1 MMLRSSIIELNP
13 KQVQAWQLILNQT
26 QIELE
31 GWTALEQ
38 LHFVEQL
45 VLSALVHGEKCLI
58 FLNDAEQG
66 TALKDKLEEHQVANF
81 CALHQN
87 AATLIKNL
95 LRDINTQNAVKE
107 KFPKKTKASNFEL
120 NQDKLERCRAR
131 LNKIY
136 QAVRKPVF
144 GNLSW
149 PALLGLYWSNEA
161 QPGKALLNISM
172 IQEAYGFTYEEYN
185 QLLILTEQAQSLYHL
200 VQRLDHPLQQLHPQ
214 IFLKKDET
222 TAHRFSQEK
231 LRAYQARFDTLA
243 QKYTQHIEE
252 YGRLLRQYFEQHTQE
267 FLKET
272 DQLLDQIK
280 DNTNKYG
287 EPFLNAKLGKI
298 KWYGSLST
306 QGKSAIGAY
315 KQLIQHYES
324 LKNKFE
330 NLGWFTFAWPSLE
343 KTRSIAPVKL
353 ALEFFEKTLKNGHLE
368 LGQFTQEEQLRLNSK
383 SVLPA
388 LVPKVKVA
396 ELEEEM
402 DELLAELNTAELL
415 NLRLDNKMLTLN
427 KRKQYLGQ
435 VLQQLAV
442 LQQNMPDFTAFY
454 AWQRFWLQRSA
465 LEQNLLKA
473 LAENSRDSWPLAFQ
487 NWYIQ
492 QILLQTKS
500 IEAPLSAPPLKEY
513 HQLWSQFK
521 AQLPERINEI
531 WLKRKLALQKKLKG
545 LKIDPENEQAPLTQP
560 TFELYTELFPV
571 LCLGIESETEKM
583 PQAIPAIF
591 DWVLVWEN
599 RKEAQNNLEE
609 YSSLGKRVVIFR
621 PTQKAVSKNLSA
633 QVENTL
639 GGEPEKAMI
648 SLWTK
653 FQEGIHPYFGKDRM
667 KQTVTLENGVV
678 LPLVLQK
685 KQAVEQ
691 EIAFLNDGFLS
702 QIDATD
708 YAWEWQQQEQ
718 LRQKGWELTPVW
730 SAACW
735 QDLPGECR
743 KIAAQII
750 GLEKQRSKQGP

>member
-1 MMLRSSIIELNP
+1 MMLRSSTIELNP
-13 KQVQAWQLILNQT
+13 KQAQAWQLILNQIR
-26 QIELE
+26 IELE
-31 GWTALEQ
+31 GWTAFEQ

-45 VLSALVHGEKCLI
+45 ILSALVNGEKCLVL
-58 FLNDAEQG
+58 LNDAEQG
-66 TALKDKLEEHQVANF
+66 IALKDKLEEHQAADF

-87 AATLIKNL
+87 ATTLSKNL
-95 LRDINTQNAVKE
+95 LRDINTQNSVRE
-107 KFPKKTKASNFEL
+107 KLPKKTKTNDFEL
-120 NQDKLERCRAR
+120 NLDKLERCRAR
-131 LNKIY
+131 LNKIH

-185 QLLILTEQAQSLYHL
+185 QLLILTERAQSLYHF

-214 IFLKKDET
+214 IFLKKDEK

-252 YGRLLRQYFEQHTQE
+252 YGRLLRQYFEQYTQE
-267 FLKET
+267 FLLET

-298 KWYGSLST
+298 KWHGSLSM
-306 QGKSAIGAY
+306 QGRSAIGAY

-330 NLGWFTFAWPSLE
+330 NLGWFTFDWPALE

-353 ALEFFEKTLKNGHLE
+353 ALESFEKTLKNGHLE
-368 LGQFTQEEQLRLNSK
+368 LGQFIQEEQLRLNSK

-388 LVPKVKVA
+388 LVPKIQIA

-442 LQQNMPDFTAFY
+442 LQQNIPDFPVFY
-454 AWQRFWLQRSA
+454 AWQRFWLERSA

-473 LAENSRDSWPLAFQ
+473 LAENSPHSWPLAFQ

-500 IEAPLSAPPLKEY
+500 IEAPLSTPPLKEY

-521 AQLPERINEI
+521 AQLPERINDI
-531 WLKRKLALQKKLKG
+531 WLKRKLASQKKLKG
-545 LKIDPENEQAPLTQP
+545 LKIDAENDSAPLTQSE
-560 TFELYTELFPV
+560 FESYTELFPV
-571 LCLGIESETEKM
+571 LCLGAESDTGKM

-599 RKEAQNNLEE
+599 REEVQNKLEE
-609 YSSLGKRVVIFR
+609 YTSVGKRVVIFR
-621 PTQKAVSKNLSA
+621 PTQKTEAKNFSA
-633 QVENTL
+633 QLENTP
-639 GGEPEKAMI
+639 GGEPEKAMN

-653 FQEGIHPYFGKDRM
+653 FQEGIYPYFGRDRM
-667 KQTVTLENGVV
+667 KQTTTLENGVV

-685 KQAVEQ
+685 KQAEER
-691 EIAFLNDGFLS
+691 EIAFLSDGFLS
-702 QIDATD
+702 QTDATD

-718 LRQKGWELTPVW
+718 LRQKGWELIPVW

-750 GLEKQRSKQGP
+750 SLEKQRNK